1 MRKGRRNIPGEPK
14 AKNLMAP
21 NTAARFDRLADSLR
35 DKARV
40 ELASAVSNTQM
51 AENAAQERG
60 SVAGQ

>member
-1 MRKGRRNIPGEPK
+1 
-14 AKNLMAP
+14 MAP